1 MLETNNHLDLHNDRK
16 CFLRR
21 VLRYSA
27 KDSYV
32 RNRSSNV
39 MVALPGELQALKRFH
54 GHLGPYVVIGYKM
67 GQIGRERFSNRIS
80 AVVFT
85 GSKRPLSCTIDGIQ
99 FSSSCTLGKNNIVV
113 REENQVKAEFFD
125 EKRLLSVE
133 LVVGIR
139 ERMDATTTRDN
150 EEQVALDLFLA
161 PSNELFRIIEG
172 ESAQSGRILK
182 LR

>member
-1 MLETNNHLDLHNDRK
+1 
-16 CFLRR
+16 
-21 VLRYSA
+21 
-27 KDSYV
+27 
-32 RNRSSNV
+32 
-39 MVALPGELQALKRFH
+39 MVELPGELLALKRFH

-67 GQIGRERFSNRIS
+67 GQIGRERIPNRIS

-133 LVVGIR
+133 LVEGIR
-139 ERMDATTTRDN
+139 ERIDATTTKDN
-150 EEQVALDLFLA
+150 EELVALDLFTA
-161 PSNELFRIIEG
+161 SYSELFRITEG
-172 ESAQSGRILK
+172 ESAQSGRVLK

>member
-1 MLETNNHLDLHNDRK
+1 M
-16 CFLRR
+16 
-21 VLRYSA
+21 
-27 KDSYV
+27 
-32 RNRSSNV
+32 
-39 MVALPGELQALKRFH
+39 MVTLPGELQALKRFH

-67 GQIGRERFSNRIS
+67 GQTGRERFSDRIS

-99 FSSSCTLGKNNIVV
+99 FSSSCTLGKGNIVI

-133 LVVGIR
+133 LVAGIR
-139 ERMDATTTRDN
+139 ARIDATTTRDN
-150 EEQVALDLFLA
+150 EELVALDLFLA